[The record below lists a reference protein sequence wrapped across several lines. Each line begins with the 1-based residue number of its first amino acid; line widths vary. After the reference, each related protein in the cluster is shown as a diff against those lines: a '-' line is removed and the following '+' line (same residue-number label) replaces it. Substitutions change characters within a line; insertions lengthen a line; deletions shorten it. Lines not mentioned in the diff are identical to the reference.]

1 MNVPCNACVMLGK
14 MQPPVLILCPPPAS
28 LGLFLHP
35 SRGKPGPLLVY
46 PGGTH
51 FLSSPLS
58 LSFLPRSS
66 PTSSRSSLGRGRGL
80 RFSKH
85 GLTPSPGTRPALLDY
100 KSSAELDTTPA
111 KVTLTALIKLSPEE
125 KLGLG
130 RNNIGPRFQLFR
142 RDPSRKYVRSR
153 GA

>member
-1 MNVPCNACVMLGK
+1 MQRLHDARKDAASSPDSLSSPWPVYACSFIL
-14 MQPPVLILCPPPAS
+14 PVENPDLC
-28 LGLFLHP
+28 LFIRAAHI
-35 SRGKPGPLLVY
+35 
-46 PGGTH
+46 
-51 FLSSPLS
+51 SSPLS

-85 GLTPSPGTRPALLDY
+85 GLTPSSPGTRPALLDY
-100 KSSAELDTTPA
+100 KSSAELDTPA

-130 RNNIGPRFQLFR
+130 RNNIGPRFHLFR
-142 RDPSRKYVRSR
+142 RDPSRKYVRS
-153 GA
+153 

>member
-1 MNVPCNACVMLGK
+1 MQRLHDARKDAASSPDSLSSPGQSRLVPSSFPWKTRTFACLSGRRTF
-14 MQPPVLILCPPPAS
+14 P
-28 LGLFLHP
+28 
-35 SRGKPGPLLVY
+35 
-46 PGGTH
+46 
-51 FLSSPLS
+51 FLSSLP
-58 LSFLPRSS
+58 FLPRSS

>member
-1 MNVPCNACVMLGK
+1 MLGK
-14 MQPPVLILCPPPAS
+14 MQPPVLILCPPEAS

-46 PGGTH
+46 PGGAH

-58 LSFLPRSS
+58 PS
-66 PTSSRSSLGRGRGL
+66 
-80 RFSKH
+80 
-85 GLTPSPGTRPALLDY
+85 SPGTRPALLDC
-100 KSSAELDTTPA
+100 KSSAELDTPA

-130 RNNIGPRFQLFR
+130 RNNIGPRLHLFR

-153 GA
+153 EHENFLRDINPFPSLYEFRQNGSFFDIFGASAQRALR

>member
-1 MNVPCNACVMLGK
+1 MQHLRDAWKDAASSPDSRPSPGQSRLVPSSFPWKTRTFACLSGRRTF
-14 MQPPVLILCPPPAS
+14 P
-28 LGLFLHP
+28 
-35 SRGKPGPLLVY
+35 
-46 PGGTH
+46 
-51 FLSSPLS
+51 FLSSLPV
-58 LSFLPRSS
+58 LPRSS

-85 GLTPSPGTRPALLDY
+85 GLTDSPGTRPALLDY

-111 KVTLTALIKLSPEE
+111 KVTLSVLIKLSPEE

-130 RNNIGPRFQLFR
+130 SNNIGPRFHLFR